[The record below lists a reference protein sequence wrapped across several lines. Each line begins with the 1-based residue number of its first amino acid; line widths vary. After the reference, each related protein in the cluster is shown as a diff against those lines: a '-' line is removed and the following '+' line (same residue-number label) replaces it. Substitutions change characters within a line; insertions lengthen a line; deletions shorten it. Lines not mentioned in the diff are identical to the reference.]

1 MKNNYDTLA
10 TSYKK
15 TDTKPDKQYSML
27 PTVVELADDLSGKI
41 VLDIG
46 CGSGFFANAFAL
58 SAKRVIGIDNSA
70 EQIQM
75 AKSGQPLNVDYRVAD
90 GLNSELPKADLVNAP
105 FVLGYLE
112 SVEELKA
119 FFASVYDCLS
129 DGGRFITVI
138 DTPSGSDLRK
148 YGARKILHGSGEGVK
163 LEIVLYNG
171 DEEVCTLWA
180 TYHEPQTITQ
190 LLADV
195 GFKEV
200 AWHKPIVSQEGLEAM
215 PDGFWDGYVNHCE
228 LGYVTALK

>member
-10 TSYKK
+10 TAYKK

-27 PTVVELADDLSGKI
+27 PMVVELADDLSGKI

-46 CGSGFFANAFAL
+46 CGSGFFANAFSRLA
-58 SAKRVIGIDNSA
+58 AQVIGIDNSS

-75 AKSGQPLNVDYRVAD
+75 AKSDQPSNVDYRVAD
-90 GLNSELPKADLVNAP
+90 GLHSELPKADLVNAP

-112 SVEELKA
+112 SVKELKA
-119 FFASVYDCLS
+119 FFANVYDCLS
-129 DGGRFITVI
+129 DGGRFISVI

-180 TYHEPQTITQ
+180 TYHEPSVIADLLTQ
-190 LLADV
+190 A
-195 GFKEV
+195 GFKDIV
-200 AWHKPIVSQEGLEAM
+200 WHTPVVSSEGLKNM
-215 PDGFWDGYVNHCE
+215 PANFWDGYIENSE
-228 LGYVTALK
+228 LGYVSATK